1 MKSYKQMIL
10 KGIFSAGIV
19 LGMSNSALAGQIL
32 LINGSST
39 TLESGTTADITT
51 NLNNV
56 LTAAGNMVTVVDA
69 VPVSFTGYSQ
79 VWDLRFSNSGALTS
93 GDQAQYLSY
102 LQGGGGMFLMGEN
115 AGFMTRNTSILDLIA
130 AAGGGTINYT
140 DVSWTQTVNA
150 PFNGPNVIP
159 GDVVNYAAPG
169 GLDSAGNGAFI
180 TSSGGTGTGV
190 AFGVGHLTNATAGAL
205 TTIFDVNFMQGSFDQ
220 PNSQQLLQN
229 LAGFVADQVE
239 PPPADVPEPASLA
252 LLGLGAL
259 CLLGRR
265 KGSAAL

>member
-32 LINGSST
+32 IINGSSNT
-39 TLESGTTADITT
+39 SENGTTADITT

-56 LTAAGNMVTVVDA
+56 LTAAGNTVTVVDG

-79 VWDLRFSNSGALTS
+79 VWDIRFSNSGALTS
-93 GDQAQYLSY
+93 GEQAQYLSY

-115 AGFMTRNTSILDLIA
+115 AGFMTRNSSILALIG
-130 AAGGGTINYT
+130 AAGGGAINYA
-140 DVSWTQTVNA
+140 DVNWMQTVNA
-150 PFNGPNVIP
+150 PFNGPNAIP
-159 GDVVNYAAPG
+159 GDVVTYAAPG

-180 TSSGGTGTGV
+180 TASGGAGTGV

-205 TTIFDVNFMQGSFDQ
+205 TTIFDVNFMQGFVDQ
-220 PNSQQLLQN
+220 PNSQQLLRN

-239 PPPADVPEPASLA
+239 PPVDVPEPASLA
-252 LLGLGAL
+252 LLGLGVVGL
-259 CLLGRR
+259 RLSRR
-265 KGSAAL
+265 KAAAAA